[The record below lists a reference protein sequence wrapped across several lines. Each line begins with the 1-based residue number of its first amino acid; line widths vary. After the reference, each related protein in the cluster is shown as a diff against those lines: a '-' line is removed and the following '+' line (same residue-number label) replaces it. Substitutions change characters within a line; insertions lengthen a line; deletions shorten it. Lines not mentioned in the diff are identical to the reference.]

1 MGYTHY
7 WKHKGIT
14 PGDWADLTR
23 DARSIVGV
31 ASSVKIAGGMGF
43 SKPKFDADGI
53 WLNGTNVNDESYETF
68 LLTHNA
74 SEFEFCKTGQRPYD
88 VVVTAILLRA
98 ALTIPDFNVS
108 SDGDWSD
115 WQPARDLY
123 VRLFGVTPN
132 NVLR

>member
-7 WKHKGIT
+7 WNHKGIT
-14 PGDWADLTR
+14 PDDWANLVS
-23 DARSIVGV
+23 DARRIVKASGV
-31 ASSVKIAGGMGF
+31 SIAGGLGEGR
-43 SKPKFDADGI
+43 PKFNVDEI

-115 WQPARDLY
+115 WQPAQNLY